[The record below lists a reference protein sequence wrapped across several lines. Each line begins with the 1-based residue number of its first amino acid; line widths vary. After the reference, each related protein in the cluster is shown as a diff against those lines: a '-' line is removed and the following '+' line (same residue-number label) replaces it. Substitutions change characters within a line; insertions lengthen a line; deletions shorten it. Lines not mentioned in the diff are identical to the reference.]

1 MRASLNVTSIC
12 TFVGLFCLAA
22 PLCAGGEDEGLRRA
36 FEQALYRLE
45 ASGHGSYL
53 GSNAAQRLALE
64 FSARGATVKAGN
76 QKLDAG
82 FQFAAYGYGAHLL
95 TPAPAQLA
103 GAGSRMEY
111 RRGAITEW
119 YVNESRGLE
128 QGFTLARRPGRAQ
141 EGELLVLA
149 LRVSGGL
156 RPVLSPE
163 GDAVLLQSGGQ
174 TVLRYAGL
182 RSRDARGRDVPSR
195 MEVRDREIRL
205 LVQDRGAEYPLVVDP
220 VLTWNQ
226 TELTASDG
234 QGNDDFGCSVS
245 INGNIAVLGAC
256 SSNAGRAAAYV
267 FVRSGS
273 TWSQQAKLT
282 ASDGAAGDNFGGS
295 VSVSGLTALVGAS
308 QKNSGQ
314 GAVYVFVQNGT
325 AWTQQAELTASD
337 GAAGDNFGGSVSLS
351 GSTAIIGAPAKA
363 VNANSGQGAAY
374 VFVRSGTTWSQQA
387 ELTASDGA
395 ISDGFGR
402 SVSVSANMAVAG
414 AYGKAVNG
422 NAAQGAAYVFLQ
434 NGTAWNQQAKLTA
447 TDGAASDQFGWSVS
461 LNGSICTV
469 GAPGKAINSNLNQ
482 GAAYVFSSS
491 GAAWSQLAKLTASD
505 GAAND
510 AFGWSVASG
519 SAALVAAYH
528 KNSGQGA
535 AYVFAPSGGTWSQ
548 QAELTASDGASNNI
562 FGNSVALDGLTA
574 LVGAAWKSSSQGAAY
589 VFTQLPSATTL
600 SAAPNPAVFG
610 TLVTLTATVTP
621 AGATGTVTFYDGA
634 TVLGVAPV
642 LSGVATFTTTLLA
655 AGSRSLT
662 ALYVG
667 GGAAAY
673 GTSLSPV
680 FAGRVNAQPADRY
693 TAASGS
699 PFGAGGDPIAM
710 AVGDF
715 NGDGKVDLAIANY
728 FGGVTVLLGA
738 GGGSFTAALGSPFA
752 TGANPSSVA
761 VGDFNGD
768 GKPDLAVAN
777 QTSGNVTVL
786 LGNGSG
792 GFTPASG
799 SPVPAGLS
807 PKAVAVGDFNG
818 DGIADLVVANFGNPL
833 SGGGSLTVL
842 LGNGGGGFTQAAGS
856 PLSVGATPVALAVAD
871 FDGDG
876 KTDVAIANETANTV
890 TIMLGNGSGGF
901 TQAGGSPYI
910 VDTNPISLAV
920 GDFNGDGKVDLAAA
934 NYGSNDVSVL
944 LGNGAGAFTQP
955 AGSPFPVGTGP
966 YSVAVGDFN
975 GDGKADLVA
984 ANLGSN
990 NATVLLGNG
999 GGGFTQETGSP
1010 FAAGSA
1016 PISVAAADFNGD
1028 GKTDLAVAD
1037 ETGNSVTVL
1046 LGLAGVNLSSPGQ
1059 SFTTLGTSNG
1069 GLYPSVPVSFTVT
1082 PCPTCSGT
1090 WTATSNVPWV
1100 IITSGGSGTGPG
1112 IVKFNI
1118 FSNTTTSARTATIQV
1133 TLGSYVATFTI
1144 TEAASTAPVFN
1155 RQITFLYQQ
1164 TLGREPD
1171 QGGFAFWLGQSAV
1184 ALGAMT
1190 GDFLDS
1196 PEGQAS
1202 DFAVMA
1208 MYQAVTGAP
1217 PAYAT
1222 YLANLQALRNGTSAE
1237 SLFST
1242 ILAGIP
1248 PGTLESTVTRIYQNM
1263 LGRVPTPAELTAGV
1277 ALQPYALF
1285 NSLFA
1290 GAEFQSKGSFTADHT
1305 NSLYVTMLYY
1315 LILERVPDQ
1324 SGFAF
1329 WLNIANGGGP
1339 GIYYNQNPGIVGPGS
1354 TQLLIL
1360 GLAPGEGFTG
1370 SPEFLGGF
1378 Q

>member
-1 MRASLNVTSIC
+1 ML
-12 TFVGLFCLAA
+12 CLAVL
-22 PLCAGGEDEGLRRA
+22 PCAGGEDEGLHRA
-36 FEQALYRLE
+36 FLQARYKLE

-53 GSNAAQRLALE
+53 GANAAQRLDLE
-64 FSARGATVKAGN
+64 FSARGATVKAGDS
-76 QKLDAG
+76 KLDVG
-82 FQFAAYGYGAHLL
+82 LQFTGYGYGARLQ
-95 TPAPAQLA
+95 TPAPAELA
-103 GAGSRMEY
+103 GGGSRVEY

-128 QGFTLARRPGRAQ
+128 QGFTLAYPPGTAR
-141 EGELLVLA
+141 EGESLVLA
-149 LRVSGGL
+149 LRVTGGL

-163 GDAVLLQSGGQ
+163 GDAVLLQAGRQ

-182 RSRDARGRDVPSR
+182 RARDARGRDVPSR
-195 MEVRDREIRL
+195 MEVGAREIRL
-205 LVQDRGAEYPLVVDP
+205 VVEDRGAEYPLVVDP
-220 VLTWNQ
+220 VVTWSQ
-226 TELTASDG
+226 TELAASDG
-234 QGNDDFGCSVS
+234 QGNDDFGCAVS
-245 INGNIAVLGAC
+245 LSGSIAVVGAC

-267 FVRSGS
+267 FVKNGS
-273 TWSQQAKLT
+273 VWTQQAKLT

-295 VSVSGLTALVGAS
+295 VSVSGVTALVGAS

-314 GAVYVFVQNGT
+314 GAAYVFVQSGGT
-325 AWTQQAELTASD
+325 WSQQAELTASD
-337 GAAGDNFGGSVSLS
+337 GAAGDNFGVSVSLS
-351 GSTAIIGAPAKA
+351 GSTAIIGASAKT

-374 VFVRSGTTWSQQA
+374 VFAQSGTAWSQQA
-387 ELTASDGA
+387 KLTASDGA
-395 ISDGFGR
+395 TADNFGR
-402 SVSVSANMAVAG
+402 SVSVSGNMAAAG

-422 NAAQGAAYVFLQ
+422 NAAQGAAYVFVQ
-434 NGTAWNQQAKLTA
+434 SGTAWSQQAKLTA

-461 LNGSICTV
+461 LNGNICTV
-469 GAPGKAINSNLNQ
+469 GAPGKAANTNAGQ
-482 GAAYVFSSS
+482 GAAYVFSPS
-491 GAAWSQLAKLTASD
+491 GAIWSQLVKLTASD

-519 SAALVAAYH
+519 IPALVGAYR
-528 KNSGQGA
+528 KNAGQGA
-535 AYVFAPSGGTWSQ
+535 AYLFAQSGGTWSQ
-548 QAELTASDGASNNI
+548 QTELTASDGAANNI
-562 FGNSVALDGLTA
+562 FGNSVALDGMTA
-574 LVGAAWKSSSQGAAY
+574 LVGAAWKANSQGAAY

-600 SAAPNPAVFG
+600 SAVPNPAVFG

-621 AGATGTVTFYDGA
+621 AGATGAVTFYDGA

-642 LSGVATFTTTLLA
+642 LSGVASFTTALLA

-673 GTSLSPV
+673 GNSLSPA
-680 FAGRVNAQPADRY
+680 FAERVNAQPADRY
-693 TAASGS
+693 TAANGS
-699 PFGAGGDPIAM
+699 PFGAGGYPIAM
-710 AVGDF
+710 AVSDF
-715 NGDGKVDLAIANY
+715 NGDGKADLAIANY

-738 GGGSFTAALGSPFA
+738 GGGSFLAAPGSPFA
-752 TGANPSSVA
+752 TGTSPSSVA
-761 VGDFNGD
+761 VGDFNSD

-777 QTSGNVTVL
+777 QSSGNVTVL

-792 GFTPASG
+792 GFTQAPG

-807 PKAVAVGDFNG
+807 PKSVAVGDFNR
-818 DGIADLVVANFGNPL
+818 DGNADLVVANFGNPL
-833 SGGGSLTVL
+833 NGGGSLTVL
-842 LGNGGGGFTQAAGS
+842 LGNGGGGFTQAGGS
-856 PLSVGATPVALAVAD
+856 PLAVGATPVSLAVAD
-871 FDGDG
+871 FNADG
-876 KTDVAIANETANTV
+876 KADVAIANETADTV

-901 TQAGGSPYI
+901 SQAGGSPYT
-910 VDTNPISLAV
+910 VDTNPISLAP
-920 GDFNGDGKVDLAAA
+920 GDFNGDGKVDLAVA
-934 NYGSNDVSVL
+934 NYGGNTVSIL
-944 LGNGAGAFTQP
+944 LGNGSGGFTQP
-955 AGSPFPVGTGP
+955 GASPFPVGKSP
-966 YSVAVGDFN
+966 YSVAVGDFD
-975 GDGKADLVA
+975 GDGKADLVS
-984 ANLGSN
+984 ANLGSDSV
-990 NATVLLGNG
+990 TVLLGNG
-999 GGGFTQETGSP
+999 SGGFTPETGTP
-1010 FAAGSA
+1010 FAAGPA

-1037 ETGNSVTVL
+1037 ETSNNVTVL
-1046 LGLAGVNLSSPGQ
+1046 LGLAGVNLSLPGQ

-1112 IVKFNI
+1112 IVRFNV

-1144 TEAASTAPVFN
+1144 TEAASTAPAFN

-1171 QGGFAFWLGQSAV
+1171 QGGLAFWLGQSAV

-1217 PAYAT
+1217 PSYAT
-1222 YLANLQALRNGTSAE
+1222 YLANLQALRNGTSAQA
-1237 SLFST
+1237 LFAT

-1248 PGTLESTVTRIYQNM
+1248 RASLESTTTRIYQDM
-1263 LGRVPTPAELTAGV
+1263 LGRVPTAAELTAGV

-1285 NSLFA
+1285 NSLFT
-1290 GAEFQSKGSFTADHT
+1290 GDEFQSKGSFTTDHT
-1305 NSLYVTMLYY
+1305 NSLYVRMLYY
-1315 LILERVPDQ
+1315 LILEREPDQ

-1339 GIYYNQNPGIVGPGS
+1339 GIYYNQNPGIVGASS

-1360 GLAPGEGFTG
+1360 GNAPNEGFTG
-1370 SPEFLGGF
+1370 SPEFQGGF
-1378 Q
+1378 R